1 MSKKPVNKKPASP
14 KKQPSKKPNE
24 ELGVAKQITLY
35 RYRYLIGYV
44 FFAFILLFM
53 VVYKIWDMPAGLSQ
67 SEIAS
72 VTNSAW
78 LNTEALQ
85 SNAAAIIN
93 LPYHLL
99 QKFSVMIFGAN
110 LWALRLPSVILA
122 ILSGVVLERLLG
134 RLFKRNVAVIATILA
149 VSSVLFITL
158 AHDGSPMIMNAFL
171 TIMLTYLATRV
182 FHGDKAGVLWQVL
195 LVLTLALSLYSPL
208 GLVPLAGILIA
219 CFNKDVRARVRQIPI
234 WTLIIFVVVLAV
246 VLAPL
251 VLSLVLNFTD
261 TVKAWLAWSDWG
273 SLSDNASAL
282 GILFLDMPA
291 GDFVSSFA
299 PSIFGLPLLL
309 LTIIGLVRAI
319 IDHKSPRSYLIL
331 TWFIVLIPILL
342 FNHRAIYLMF
352 VPISL
357 LVTMGV
363 AFLLDS
369 WNRLFPINPYAR
381 VAGLIPIAVLMVG
394 IVTLTLG
401 RYFNLESYAP
411 NVVLAYNQTP
421 VAVFNE
427 VARQDE
433 QVKLLVSENE
443 RAFYRLLGNEVEIIV
458 EPPQDFA
465 RLLVAPSVQELY
477 VDKLPK
483 TPTRIVVSQLKD
495 DSVLLRV
502 YEK

>member
-1 MSKKPVNKKPASP
+1 
-14 KKQPSKKPNE
+14 
-24 ELGVAKQITLY
+24 
-35 RYRYLIGYV
+35 
-44 FFAFILLFM
+44 
-53 VVYKIWDMPAGLSQ
+53 
-67 SEIAS
+67 
-72 VTNSAW
+72 
-78 LNTEALQ
+78 
-85 SNAAAIIN
+85 
-93 LPYHLL
+93 
-99 QKFSVMIFGAN
+99 
-110 LWALRLPSVILA
+110 
-122 ILSGVVLERLLG
+122 
-134 RLFKRNVAVIATILA
+134 
-149 VSSVLFITL
+149 
-158 AHDGSPMIMNAFL
+158 
-171 TIMLTYLATRV
+171 
-182 FHGDKAGVLWQVL
+182 
-195 LVLTLALSLYSPL
+195 
-208 GLVPLAGILIA
+208 
-219 CFNKDVRARVRQIPI
+219 
-234 WTLIIFVVVLAV
+234 LIIFVVVLAV

-401 RYFNLESYAP
+401 RYFNLENYAP

-443 RAFYRLLGNEVEIIV
+443 RAFSRVLGNEVEIIV
-458 EPPQDFA
+458 EPPQDFT